1 MSEILV
7 YVAASDGSRQPCRL
21 IYIARG
27 QEVALTASIPFAGEQ
42 QFIGQNLF
50 DALNKLRL
58 RLEDAGY
65 LLLCNA
71 ARRDTYPSRA
81 VRQMGGGFKV
91 YVLHSGQQAKLSD
104 LVDALAPAE
113 AGDVVSVAE
122 QRATYEQWLRS
133 LG

>member
-1 MSEILV
+1 VSEILV
-7 YVAASDGSRQPCRL
+7 YVAASDGSYQPCRL
-21 IYIARG
+21 IYIATG
-27 QEVALTASIPFAGEQ
+27 QEVALTVSLPFAGEQ

-58 RLEDAGY
+58 RLEEAGY

-91 YVLHSGQQAKLSD
+91 YVLHMGQQAKLSD
-104 LVDALAPAE
+104 LVDALAPA
-113 AGDVVSVAE
+113 AVGDVVSVAE
-122 QRATYEQWLRS
+122 QKAAYEKWLRS